1 MKGKILLVLSLL
13 IMAGLSIL
21 FMKSFFLDNSR
32 QLIIPEGGLVFELP
46 EKTFK
51 NIESDGEPMR
61 ISLGQVNRKTAIIDL
76 LLGESNIKKEE
87 IKVGESLEFSF
98 EKAIYT
104 LSLISIDAKMIGEE
118 VAHFKLTKK
127 GSTKEHQVEKSVSEV
142 LNIALKSD
150 FEVRKNDKLFA
161 KDRFTRRLKN
171 KAKRSITFTEFMA
184 KTDEHFTTYSIV
196 ENNKT
201 YTVSEW
207 LKSKR

>member
-1 MKGKILLVLSLL
+1 
-13 IMAGLSIL
+13 MAGLGII
-21 FMKSFFLDNSR
+21 FMKMFFLDNSQ
-32 QLIIPEGGLVFELP
+32 QLIIPAGGLEFELP

-51 NIESDGEPMR
+51 TIKSDGEPMR
-61 ISLGQVNRKTAIIDL
+61 ISLGQVSRKSAMIDL
-76 LLGESNIKKEE
+76 LLGDSNIKKEE

-104 LSLISIDAKMIGEE
+104 LKLNSIDAKIIGEE

-127 GSTKEHQVEKSVSEV
+127 GSTKEQQVEKSVSEV
-142 LNIALKSD
+142 LNIALKSE
-150 FEVRKNDKLFA
+150 FEVHRKGKIFA
-161 KDRFTRRLKN
+161 KNRFTRRLKN
-171 KAKRSITFTEFMA
+171 KAKRSITFAELMA
-184 KTDEHFTTYSIV
+184 KTDEHFANYTII